1 MCEMF
6 LEPKKIL
13 DKIAQGESEMTEWQL
28 GFLCGLIKQKKPKK
42 ILEIGVA
49 AGGTTAVILNC
60 VAQLD
65 LDTEVFSIDIN
76 EKLYSDNTKDTGY
89 LTEECIPYLP
99 KKVRRTLYTG
109 GISVEFLDKIG
120 KEIDFLI
127 LDTMHI
133 LPGELLDF
141 LACLPYLSEN
151 CVVVLHDVVLHHIG
165 QEANGY
171 ATQVLLDTVVGK
183 KIVGQDPESPQGY
196 PNIGAFEITA
206 DTGKYIENVFGALML
221 TWRYM
226 PSKEQIALYRD
237 FYSRHYKQSYI
248 DIFDKALALNE
259 VTLEKVQQKKE
270 TEFVELYRLIHTC
283 AGYRTYIYGCGK
295 FGKAFYRLMK
305 ECGVEIGGYIITDGN
320 KKDEKETVY
329 YLSELELSAEK
340 DLILVG
346 VNRNLQKEIGDNLEK
361 SGISN
366 YLLPSAVVCEF
377 IGR

>member
-1 MCEMF
+1 M
-6 LEPKKIL
+6 
-13 DKIAQGESEMTEWQL
+13 
-28 GFLCGLIKQKKPKK
+28 
-42 ILEIGVA
+42 A

-89 LTEECIPYLP
+89 LTEECISYLP
-99 KKVRRTLYTG
+99 KKVSRTLYTG

-141 LACLPYLSEN
+141 LACLPYLSKN

-206 DTGKYIENVFGALML
+206 DTGKYIENVFG
-221 TWRYM
+221 
-226 PSKEQIALYRD
+226 
-237 FYSRHYKQSYI
+237 
-248 DIFDKALALNE
+248 
-259 VTLEKVQQKKE
+259 
-270 TEFVELYRLIHTC
+270 C
-283 AGYRTYIYGCGK
+283 
-295 FGKAFYRLMK
+295 
-305 ECGVEIGGYIITDGN
+305 
-320 KKDEKETVY
+320 
-329 YLSELELSAEK
+329 
-340 DLILVG
+340 
-346 VNRNLQKEIGDNLEK
+346 
-361 SGISN
+361 
-366 YLLPSAVVCEF
+366 
-377 IGR
+377 

>member
-89 LTEECIPYLP
+89 LTEECISYLP
-99 KKVRRTLYTG
+99 KKVSRTLYTG

-141 LACLPYLSEN
+141 LACLPYLSKN
-151 CVVVLHDVVLHHIG
+151 CVGVLHDVVLHHIG

-171 ATQVLLDTVVGK
+171 ATQVLLDTVVG
-183 KIVGQDPESPQGY
+183 
-196 PNIGAFEITA
+196 
-206 DTGKYIENVFGALML
+206 
-221 TWRYM
+221 
-226 PSKEQIALYRD
+226 
-237 FYSRHYKQSYI
+237 
-248 DIFDKALALNE
+248 
-259 VTLEKVQQKKE
+259 
-270 TEFVELYRLIHTC
+270 
-283 AGYRTYIYGCGK
+283 
-295 FGKAFYRLMK
+295 
-305 ECGVEIGGYIITDGN
+305 
-320 KKDEKETVY
+320 
-329 YLSELELSAEK
+329 
-340 DLILVG
+340 
-346 VNRNLQKEIGDNLEK
+346 
-361 SGISN
+361 
-366 YLLPSAVVCEF
+366 
-377 IGR
+377 

>member
-1 MCEMF
+1 M
-6 LEPKKIL
+6 
-13 DKIAQGESEMTEWQL
+13 
-28 GFLCGLIKQKKPKK
+28 
-42 ILEIGVA
+42 A

-99 KKVRRTLYTG
+99 KKVSRTLYTG

-141 LACLPYLSEN
+141 LACLPYLSQN

-237 FYSRHYKQSYI
+237 FYSRQYKQSDI

-283 AGYRTYIYGCGK
+283 AGYSTYIYGCGK

-329 YLSELELSAEK
+329 YLSELELSEEK

-346 VNRNLQKEIGDNLEK
+346 VNRNLQKEIGDYLEK
-361 SGISN
+361 NGISN